1 LKISKLKINFMV
13 KKFWCSSYV
22 FLSYSFYFLKFL
34 YLSAVA
40 IYGLNQG
47 QYFGLSQTW
56 QMPLLSI
63 IFAFIL
69 YFPTKW
75 YANLKQK
82 RRDIKWLKYL

>member
-1 LKISKLKINFMV
+1 MFFYLIHL
-13 KKFWCSSYV
+13 
-22 FLSYSFYFLKFL
+22 YFLKFL

-63 IFAFIL
+63 LFAFIL